1 MSEDVP
7 GKTAPFSEAII
18 EASRAF
24 MAAAHRT
31 NTLYELS
38 EDYLRLLDLLEDP
51 ESDEQALE
59 VELDH
64 ISGLIAQKA
73 EAIAGL
79 VAHIEG
85 LADARHAEAKRLDE
99 RARADERHAQ
109 RLRDYVLRHMQA
121 IGSER
126 IETLRFTLQVRT
138 NPPAVEVLEDLL
150 IPEEFWRIPPPPPP
164 AVDKR
169 AILDHFKQTGEIPQG
184 VEVVRRKRLD
194 IR

>member
-1 MSEDVP
+1 MSEAGSGEAVS
-7 GKTAPFSEAII
+7 SEAIV

-24 MAAAHRT
+24 MAAARRT

-51 ESDEQALE
+51 DADEQALE
-59 VELDH
+59 AELDQ
-64 ISGLIAQKA
+64 ISGLIAHKA

-79 VAHIEG
+79 VTHMEG
-85 LADARHAEAKRLDE
+85 LADARRAESKRLKE
-99 RARADERHAQ
+99 RADADERHAQ

-126 IETLRFTLQVRT
+126 IETLRFTLQIRR
-138 NPPAVEVLEDLL
+138 NPPAVEVLEQMLV
-150 IPEEFWRIPPPPPP
+150 PPQFLRTVTTVS
-164 AVDKR
+164 VDKR
-169 AILDHFKQTGEIPQG
+169 AILEHFKASGEVPDG
-184 VEVVRRKRLD
+184 VDISRKHRLD